1 MLEPAAGNHIAVP
14 GAYTVKDHTGRSWM
28 TVQGHI
34 PAHFNT
40 APCLE
45 SPVTHIPRSD
55 MKDHSVQRAVILKEP
70 CCMQP
75 RLSQRSIRF
84 RPFRLCQTVQSTM
97 GLRSNET

>member
-14 GAYTVKDHTGRSWM
+14 GAYTVKEAGGSWM

-34 PAHFNT
+34 PGPLQTLHHAWK
-40 APCLE
+40 A
-45 SPVTHIPRSD
+45 PVTHIPRSD
-55 MKDHSVQRAVILKEP
+55 MKDHSVQRAVLLKEP